1 MLRLLFVLVLML
13 FSSDIL
19 ADNGTLSALTV
30 TTNADGSQSY
40 SVTLQVLAIM
50 TALSFIP
57 AMVIMM
63 TSFTRIIVV
72 LAILRQAIGLQ
83 QTPSNQVL
91 IGITLFLTFFIMAPV
106 FKTINEQ
113 AIQPYMAE
121 SISPVEA
128 LDAAIV
134 PIKAFMLHQTRVKD
148 LDTFAQIAGLDV
160 AEQPQ
165 DYPMTVVIPA
175 FVTSELKTAFQIGFM
190 LFIPFLIIDLVVAS
204 VLMAMGMMML
214 SPMII
219 SLPFKLMMFV
229 LVDGWIL
236 VMGTLATS
244 YGVGT

>member
-1 MLRLLFVLVLML
+1 MLRLLFIVLVL
-13 FSSDIL
+13 FISPSVL
-19 ADNGTLSALTV
+19 ADNGALSALTV

-106 FKTINEQ
+106 FKNINEQ
-113 AIQPYMAE
+113 AIQPYLAE
-121 SISPVEA
+121 TLNPVQA

-134 PIKAFMLHQTRVKD
+134 PLKAFMLHQTRVKD
-148 LDTFAQIAGLDV
+148 LDTFAQIAGLEI
-160 AEQPQ
+160 AEQAQ